1 MKAKRGRPSAYTEE
15 LAAEICSRLASGES
29 LKSICRDAHMP
40 DDHRV
45 REWARDDRAGF
56 SPRNA
61 GYERWADELVE
72 ISDADHWMASP
83 TTPSCRNTVRPIR
96 GDGCC
101 RRCAARRRPGH
112 H

>member
-1 MKAKRGRPSAYTEE
+1 
-15 LAAEICSRLASGES
+15 
-29 LKSICRDAHMP
+29 
-40 DDHRV
+40 
-45 REWARDDRAGF
+45 
-56 SPRNA
+56 
-61 GYERWADELVE
+61 
-72 ISDADHWMASP
+72 MASP